1 MAAVERK
8 YPRMNI
14 KSELVIKSLQRQ
26 LSEATMQVAMLEA
39 QVLQMQEDQSVQAGP
54 PEAFGMDTEINL

>member
-1 MAAVERK
+1 
-8 YPRMNI
+8 MNI

-26 LSEATMQVAMLEA
+26 LGEANMQVAMLEA
-39 QVLQMQEDQSVQAGP
+39 QILQMQEDQASQTGP

>member
-39 QVLQMQEDQSVQAGP
+39 QVLQMQEDQSMQAGP

>member
-39 QVLQMQEDQSVQAGP
+39 QILQMQEDQSVQAGP

>member
-1 MAAVERK
+1 
-8 YPRMNI
+8 MNI

-39 QVLQMQEDQSVQAGP
+39 QILQMQEEAQSVP
-54 PEAFGMDTEINL
+54 PQDFNENSLI